1 MPVFELLSWSRRLPC
16 GLGRW
21 FDAVAHPA
29 SIMHAAKE
37 KARVMAGRS
46 LLRNKSRAQV
56 DGLRISV
63 QVLQQTLVELICRHR
78 VQDLRLDLFGALA
91 EVVLQIAFLLSSSV
105 SIRAMRSASCAMIW
119 HFIILSWAL

>member
-1 MPVFELLSWSRRLPC
+1 MQ
-16 GLGRW
+16 
-21 FDAVAHPA
+21 AT
-29 SIMHAAKE
+29 KE

-63 QVLQQTLVELICRHR
+63 EVLQQALVELIRRHR

-91 EVVLQIAFLLSSSV
+91 EVVLQIAFLVVIQRFDQGNEKCFL
-105 SIRAMRSASCAMIW
+105 RQDLAFHRPQ
-119 HFIILSWAL
+119 LGALIA